1 VRCVGEREICGV
13 VWSLE
18 FGFGMGK
25 GEGKW
30 DNLVKWDNMVKW
42 NNIMQ

>member
-1 VRCVGEREICGV
+1 VEFSGEVQGVRDVGGREICGV
-13 VWSLE
+13 VW

-30 DNLVKWDNMVKW
+30 DNMVKW